1 MILFDWLIDWSIN
14 WEIKYVVDRLIE
26 RRSLGWLFSSLSV
39 LIVKQMM
46 IYTLIN
52 WSITRLL
59 VVICLI
65 DRKCLIPPSLV
76 PWSFSELTD
85 CSAIK
90 WIYWVFDQDINPSL
104 NSDEI
109 IQPELIDSVTDTL
122 IACTY
127 MYKGVWCCLL
137 VNPWLQITQMCDTR
151 ISLILYPACH
161 LSLSSLY
168 I

>member
-1 MILFDWLIDWSIN
+1 M
-14 WEIKYVVDRLIE
+14 
-26 RRSLGWLFSSLSV
+26 
-39 LIVKQMM
+39 
-46 IYTLIN
+46 
-52 WSITRLL
+52 
-59 VVICLI
+59 ICLI

-122 IACTY
+122 IALRTCIRASDAVFLSILDY
-127 MYKGVWCCLL
+127 RSHRCVI
-137 VNPWLQITQMCDTR
+137 PE
-151 ISLILYPACH
+151 SL
-161 LSLSSLY
+161 
-168 I
+168 